1 MTLVSDPTAPRI
13 AIVGATGAVGSTLIE
28 LFEERGLRYRELHL
42 VASARSAGRELCVQ
56 GRYYTV
62 RAVEEF
68 DFAAVDLAF
77 FSAGTAVSR
86 RWVPAATAAGAL
98 VIDNTLAFRMD
109 PATPLVVPQVN
120 PEQLDRRPAGGVI
133 ANPNCS
139 TIPLVRLLQGVER
152 RWGMRRV
159 VVSTYQAA
167 SGLGHSGIEEL
178 QEATVLALQ
187 DPHAEPL
194 SKRFSPSL
202 AFNVVPGIDEVLAS
216 GFTRE
221 EEKLLHESRRI
232 LDLPDLDVTATCV
245 RVPVINGHSESV
257 WVECAAEVERAE
269 LVALFESL
277 PEVTVHDAVVTG
289 AFPTPAGQNDAD
301 HVHVGR
307 IRVSQNDPRGFWL
320 WLVADNLRVG
330 AALNA
335 VQIAEELVARGTL

>member
-13 AIVGATGAVGSTLIE
+13 AIVGATGAVGSTLVE

-62 RAVEEF
+62 RHLEDF
-68 DFAAVDLAF
+68 DFSGVDLAF
-77 FSAGTAVSR
+77 FSAGTAVSE

-98 VIDNTLAFRMD
+98 VIDNTRAFRMD
-109 PATPLVVPQVN
+109 PAVPLVVPQVN
-120 PEQLDRRPAGGVI
+120 AGTLDRRPAGGVI

-152 RWGMRRV
+152 RWGVRRV

-178 QEATVLALQ
+178 QEATALALQ
-187 DPHAEPL
+187 DPDAEPL
-194 SKRFSPSL
+194 SKQFTPSL
-202 AFNVVPGIDEVLAS
+202 AFNVLPAIDEVLGS

-221 EEKLLHESRRI
+221 EEKLLHESRKI
-232 LDLPDLDVTATCV
+232 LDLPELEVTATCV
-245 RVPVINGHSESV
+245 RVPVVNGHAESV
-257 WVECAAEVERAE
+257 WVECAAEVDRAE
-269 LVALFESL
+269 LVEVLAAL
-277 PEVTVHDAVVTG
+277 PEVTVHDATLPG
-289 AFPTPAGQNDAD
+289 AFPTPAGLEDPD
-301 HVHVGR
+301 RVHVGR
-307 IRVSQNDPRGFWL
+307 VRVSQSDPRGFWL

-335 VQIAEELVARGTL
+335 VQIAEELVARGTW